1 MSANQIASLL
11 LGLGVGGTVGA
22 LAALALSGGKLV
34 DALKDFGTKF
44 RSYTAAQTTSA
55 LEELKTSFAVVEEQ
69 AGKLLEVVLRARRAL
84 RWK

>member
-1 MSANQIASLL
+1 MNIADVASLI
-11 LGLGVGGTVGA
+11 LGMGVGGAVGA
-22 LAALALSGGKLV
+22 LAALALSGGKLI

-44 RSYTAAQTTSA
+44 RSYTATQTTSA

-69 AGKLLEVVLRARRAL
+69 AGKLLDVVLRARRAL

>member
-1 MSANQIASLL
+1 MNVADVASLI
-11 LGLGVGGTVGA
+11 LGMGVGGAVGA

-44 RSYTAAQTTSA
+44 RSYTASQTTSA
-55 LEELKTSFAVVEEQ
+55 LEELKTSFAVVEER
-69 AGKLLEVVLRARRAL
+69 AGKLLDVVLRARRAL

>member
-1 MSANQIASLL
+1 MNVADVASLI
-11 LGLGVGGTVGA
+11 LGMGVGGAVGA

-34 DALKDFGTKF
+34 DALKDFGAKF
-44 RSYTAAQTTSA
+44 RSYTASQTTST
-55 LEELKTSFAVVEEQ
+55 LEELKASFAVVEEQ